1 MQALVFLWVVALG
14 FLALGIGVFVVAAL
28 GRHLLEVHV
37 HHARGGGFGGLNH
50 PLAEVAN
57 SVV

>member
-28 GRHLLEVHV
+28 GRHLLEVH
-37 HHARGGGFGGLNH
+37 HARGGGFGGLNH